1 MDIESFRPLLVI
13 LVSLIGAGFIIAN
26 RDNPNKREICSFAT
40 AVTKFVL
47 VISMLPGILAGNTY
61 TFTLFT
67 FLEEVSFTLRADA
80 LGITFAI
87 VASTLWMITS
97 VYSIGYMRPT
107 KEHAQTRFYACFA
120 VTLSMTMGVA
130 FSANLV
136 TLYLFYEM
144 LTLIT
149 YPLVSHKQTDVAYA
163 GANKYLFYLL
173 GTSKAFLL
181 TGMLLSYAFAGTLD
195 FQTGGL
201 FPKDAGATHGTL
213 LVVIYFLLLFGIG
226 KAALMPFHAWL
237 PAAMVAPTPV
247 SALLHAVAVVNT
259 GVFSVLRIVFHV
271 FGVDLMQSLH
281 LGLVTV
287 ILASFTILMASF
299 FAMTRDNLK
308 ARLAYSTVSQLSY
321 IVLGGALL
329 SVSGM
334 TGGIIHIANHAF
346 SKITLFY
353 AAGAIY
359 VITHKT
365 LVSQLNGIGRQLPF
379 TMVAFSIGAL
389 SMIGVPPVSGFTSKW
404 FLALGTMESGQ
415 IATMV
420 VLLTSTLLNAG
431 YFMPIVYR
439 AFFKPPD
446 EELTPAHAIAGD
458 KDGGGDDEHHDI
470 NESDHKFLV
479 VPLCLTAVIAV
490 LLGIFPNLFLNLAKL
505 VIG

>member
-1 MDIESFRPLLVI
+1 MEIESYRPLLVM
-13 LVSLIGAGFIIAN
+13 LVSLIGAALIVAN
-26 RDNPNKREICSFAT
+26 RDNPDKREWCSLGA
-40 AVTKFVL
+40 ALIKFLL
-47 VISMLPGILAGNTY
+47 VISMLPGVLAGDTY
-61 TFTLFT
+61 IFTLFT
-67 FLEEVSFTLRADA
+67 FLEEVSFSLRVDA
-80 LGITFAI
+80 LGIIFAI

-97 VYSIGYMRPT
+97 VYSIGYMRSANE
-107 KEHAQTRFYACFA
+107 KSQTRFYACFA

-130 FSANLV
+130 FSANLI

-149 YPLVSHKQTDVAYA
+149 YPLVAHKQTEEAYA

-181 TGMLLSYAFAGTLD
+181 TGILLTYAVAGTLD
-195 FQTGGL
+195 FQSGGL
-201 FPKDAGATHGTL
+201 FGSVSAETNSTVL
-213 LVVIYFLLLFGIG
+213 TVIYFLLLFGIG

-259 GVFSVLRIVFHV
+259 GVFSVLRIIFHV
-271 FGVDLMQSLH
+271 FGVDLMQSLS
-281 LGLVTV
+281 LGTVTV
-287 ILASFTILMASF
+287 FLASFTILLSSL

-308 ARLAYSTVSQLSY
+308 ARLAYSTISQLSY

-353 AAGAIY
+353 AAGSIY

-365 LVSQLNGIGRQLPF
+365 LVSQLNGIGRKLPF

-404 FLALGTMESGQ
+404 FLALGTLESGQ
-415 IATMV
+415 IAVLV

-431 YFMPIVYR
+431 YFLPIIYR
-439 AFFKPPD
+439 AFFKAPD
-446 EELTPAHAIAGD
+446 EEFAHAIAGD
-458 KDGGGDDEHHDI
+458 KDGGGHDEHPSEK
-470 NESDHKFLV
+470 ESDYKLLV
-479 VPLCLTAVIAV
+479 APLCVTAVITI
-490 LLGIFPNLFLNLAKL
+490 LLGIFPNLFLNLARL

>member
-1 MDIESFRPLLVI
+1 MDIESFRPMLVM
-13 LVSLIGAGFIIAN
+13 LVSLIGAGLIIAN
-26 RDNPNKREICSFAT
+26 RENPNKRELCSFGT
-40 AVTKFVL
+40 ALTKFLL
-47 VISMLPGILAGNTY
+47 VISMLPGVLAGKTY

-67 FLEEVSFTLRADA
+67 FLEEVSFSLRVDA
-80 LGITFAI
+80 LGITFAT
-87 VASTLWMITS
+87 VASTLWLITS
-97 VYSIGYMRPT
+97 FYSIGYMRPT
-107 KEHAQTRFYACFA
+107 KEHAQTRFYACFS

-181 TGMLLSYAFAGTLD
+181 AGMLLTYALAGTLD

-201 FPKDAGATHGTL
+201 FAQVDPEANSTAL
-213 LVVIYFLLLFGIG
+213 RVAYFLLLFGIG

-259 GVFSVLRIVFHV
+259 GVFSVLRIIFHV
-271 FGVDLMQSLH
+271 FGVDLMQSLS
-281 LGLVTV
+281 LGTVTV
-287 ILASFTILMASF
+287 ILASFTILMSSL

-329 SVSGM
+329 SASGM

-353 AAGAIY
+353 AAGSIY

-379 TMVAFSIGAL
+379 TMTAFSIGAL
-389 SMIGVPPVSGFTSKW
+389 SMIGVPPVSGFASKW
-404 FLALGTMESGQ
+404 YLALGTMESGQ
-415 IATMV
+415 IAVMV

-431 YFMPIVYR
+431 YFLPIIYR
-439 AFFKPPD
+439 AFFKAPD
-446 EELTPAHAIAGD
+446 EEPVHAHAIAGD
-458 KDGGGDDEHHDI
+458 KDGGSHDDHHDI
-470 NESDHKFLV
+470 NESEHKFLV
-479 VPLCLTAVIAV
+479 VPLCVTAVIAV

>member
-1 MDIESFRPLLVI
+1 MDIVSFRPMLVL

-26 RDNPNKREICSFAT
+26 RSNPNKRETCSLIT
-40 AVTKFVL
+40 AATKFLL
-47 VISMLPGILAGNTY
+47 VVSMIPGILAGNTY
-61 TFTLFT
+61 SFTLFT
-67 FLEEVSFTLRADA
+67 FLDEVSFSLKVDA
-80 LGITFAI
+80 LGIVFAT
-87 VASTLWMITS
+87 VASTLWLITS
-97 VYSIGYMRPT
+97 FYSIGYMRPT

-130 FSANLV
+130 FSANLI

-149 YPLVSHKQTDVAYA
+149 YPLVAHKGTEAAYA

-181 TGMLLSYAFAGTLD
+181 AGMILTYAVAGTLD
-195 FQTGGL
+195 FQQGGL
-201 FPKDAGATHGTL
+201 FPAGVNSTV
-213 LVVIYFLLLFGIG
+213 LVIIYFLLLFGVG
-226 KAALMPFHAWL
+226 KAAIMPFHAWL

-259 GVFSVLRIVFHV
+259 GVFSVLRIIFHV

-281 LGLVTV
+281 LGTATAVLS
-287 ILASFTILMASF
+287 SFTIIMASL

-365 LVSQLNGIGRQLPF
+365 DISQMKGIGRQLPLTMAAF
-379 TMVAFSIGAL
+379 TIGAL

-404 FLALGTMESGQ
+404 YLALGSIESHQ
-415 IATMV
+415 MPVLI

-431 YFMPIVYR
+431 YFLPIIYN
-439 AFFKPPD
+439 AFFKAPD
-446 EELTPAHAIAGD
+446 EEPSHAHAVAGD
-458 KDGGGDDEHHDI
+458 KDGGGHGGHHAI
-470 NESDHKFLV
+470 NESDHKLLIA
-479 VPLCLTAVIAV
+479 PLCVTAVIAL

>member
-1 MDIESFRPLLVI
+1 MVIESHRPLIVMLI
-13 LVSLIGAGFIIAN
+13 PLIGTVLILLN
-26 RDNPNKREICSFAT
+26 REDENKREACSLIAAGAMFLT
-40 AVTKFVL
+40 VV
-47 VISMLPGILAGNTY
+47 SMLPSVLEGNTFHY
-61 TFTLFT
+61 TLFT
-67 FLEEVSFTLRADA
+67 FLEEVSFTLNADA
-80 LGITFAI
+80 LGMIFAT
-87 VASTLWMITS
+87 VASALWLITT
-97 VYSIGYMRPT
+97 VYSIGYMRAH
-107 KEHAQTRFYACFA
+107 KEHNQTRYYSCFA
-120 VTLSMTMGVA
+120 VTLAMTMGVA

-149 YPLVSHKQTDVAYA
+149 YPLVSHTQDEAAYA

-181 TGMLLSYAFAGTLD
+181 SGMLMTYAVAGTLD
-195 FQTGGL
+195 FQHGGL
-201 FPKDAGATHGTL
+201 FPSGVNSTV
-213 LVVIYFLLLFGIG
+213 LVITYFLLLFGIG
-226 KAALMPFHAWL
+226 KAAIMPFHAWL

-259 GVFSVLRIVFHV
+259 GVFSVLRIIFHV

-281 LGLVTV
+281 LGTATAA
-287 ILASFTILMASF
+287 LASFTIIMASL

-321 IVLGGALL
+321 IILGGALL

-353 AAGAIY
+353 AAGSIY
-359 VITHKT
+359 IITHKT
-365 LVSQLNGIGRQLPF
+365 DISQMNGIGRQLPW
-379 TMVAFSIGAL
+379 TMAAFSIGAL

-404 FLALGTMESGQ
+404 YLALGAIESQ
-415 IATMV
+415 HITVMII
-420 VLLTSTLLNAG
+420 LLTSTLLNAG
-431 YFMPIVYR
+431 YFLPIIYK

-446 EELTPAHAIAGD
+446 DLAHAHGTEGD
-458 KDGGGDDEHHDI
+458 KDGGGHDGHEI
-470 NESDHKFLV
+470 SEASHKFLV
-479 VPLCLTAVIAV
+479 APLCVTAVFAV
-490 LLGIFPNLFLNLAKL
+490 LLGIFPNLFLNLAKW

>member
-1 MDIESFRPLLVI
+1 MDIVSYRPMLVM
-13 LVSLIGAGFIIAN
+13 LVSLIGAGLIIAN
-26 RDNPNKREICSFAT
+26 RDNPNKREACSFGT
-40 AVTKFVL
+40 AVTKFLL
-47 VISMLPGILAGNTY
+47 VISMIPGVLEGNTY
-61 TFTLFT
+61 SFTLFT
-67 FLEEVSFTLRADA
+67 FLEEVSFSLKVDA
-80 LGITFAI
+80 LGITFAT

-97 VYSIGYMRPT
+97 IYSIGYMRPT

-149 YPLVSHKQTDVAYA
+149 YPLVSHKETEVAYA

-181 TGMLLSYAFAGTLD
+181 AGMLLTYAVAGTLD
-195 FQTGGL
+195 FQHGGL
-201 FPKDAGATHGTL
+201 FPEGVNSAI
-213 LVVIYFLLLFGIG
+213 LVTIFFLLLFGVG
-226 KAALMPFHAWL
+226 KAAIMPFHAWL

-259 GVFSVLRIVFHV
+259 GVFSVLRIIFHV

-281 LGLVTV
+281 LGTVTAV
-287 ILASFTILMASF
+287 LASFTILMASM

-321 IVLGGALL
+321 IILGGALL
-329 SVSGM
+329 TVSGM

-353 AAGAIY
+353 AAGSIY

-365 LVSQLNGIGRQLPF
+365 DISQMRGIGRQLPLTMAAF
-379 TMVAFSIGAL
+379 TIGAL
-389 SMIGVPPVSGFTSKW
+389 SMIGVPPVSGFASKW
-404 FLALGTMESGQ
+404 YLALGSMESHQ
-415 IATMV
+415 MPVLI

-431 YFMPIVYR
+431 YFLPIVYN

-446 EELTPAHAIAGD
+446 EEAHAHAVAGD
-458 KDGGGDDEHHDI
+458 KDGGGHDDHHDI
-470 NESDHKFLV
+470 NEADHKCLV
-479 VPLCLTAVIAV
+479 GPLCVTAVIAV

>member
-1 MDIESFRPLLVI
+1 MDIASFRPMLI
-13 LVSLIGAGFIIAN
+13 MLVSLVGAGLIIAN
-26 RDNPNKREICSFAT
+26 RDNPNKREACSFGA
-40 AVTKFVL
+40 AVIKFLL
-47 VISMLPGILAGNTY
+47 VISMLPGVLAGNTY
-61 TFTLFT
+61 SFTLFT
-67 FLEEVSFTLRADA
+67 FLEEVSFSLKVDA

-87 VASTLWMITS
+87 VASTLWMVTS
-97 VYSIGYMRPT
+97 IYSIGYMRPT

-149 YPLVSHKQTDVAYA
+149 YPLVSHKQTEVAYA

-181 TGMLLSYAFAGTLD
+181 AGMLLTYAVAGTLD
-195 FQTGGL
+195 FQHGGL
-201 FPKDAGATHGTL
+201 FPDGVSAPI
-213 LVVIYFLLLFGIG
+213 LVTIFFLLLFGVG
-226 KAALMPFHAWL
+226 KAAIMPFHAWL

-259 GVFSVLRIVFHV
+259 GVFSVLRIIFHV

-281 LGLVTV
+281 LGTVTAV
-287 ILASFTILMASF
+287 LASFTIVMASL

-321 IVLGGALL
+321 IILGGALL
-329 SVSGM
+329 TVSGM

-353 AAGAIY
+353 AAGSIY

-365 LVSQLNGIGRQLPF
+365 DISQMKGIGRQLPLTMAAF
-379 TMVAFSIGAL
+379 TIGAL
-389 SMIGVPPVSGFTSKW
+389 SMIGVPPVSGFASKW
-404 FLALGTMESGQ
+404 YLALGSIESHQ
-415 IATMV
+415 IPV
-420 VLLTSTLLNAG
+420 LIVLLTSTLLNAG
-431 YFMPIVYR
+431 YFLPIVYN

-446 EELTPAHAIAGD
+446 EAHEHAVAGD
-458 KDGGGDDEHHDI
+458 KDGGHDDEHHEV
-470 NESDHKFLV
+470 NEADHKCLV
-479 VPLCLTAVIAV
+479 GPLCVTAVIAV

>member
-1 MDIESFRPLLVI
+1 MDIVSFRPMLVM

-26 RDNPNKREICSFAT
+26 RDNPNKREACSLIT
-40 AVTKFVL
+40 ALAKFLL
-47 VISMLPGILAGNTY
+47 VVSMIPGILAGNTY
-61 TFTLFT
+61 SFTLFT
-67 FLEEVSFTLRADA
+67 FLEEVSFSLKVDA
-80 LGITFAI
+80 LGITFAT
-87 VASTLWMITS
+87 VASTLWLITS
-97 VYSIGYMRPT
+97 FYSIGYMRPT

-149 YPLVSHKQTDVAYA
+149 YPLVSHKQTEVAYA

-181 TGMLLSYAFAGTLD
+181 AGMILTYAVAGTLD
-195 FQTGGL
+195 FQHGGL
-201 FPKDAGATHGTL
+201 FPAGVNSTV
-213 LVVIYFLLLFGIG
+213 LVIIYFLLLFGVG
-226 KAALMPFHAWL
+226 KAAIMPFHAWL

-259 GVFSVLRIVFHV
+259 GVFSVLRIIFHV

-281 LGLVTV
+281 LGTVTV
-287 ILASFTILMASF
+287 VLASFTILMSSL

-353 AAGAIY
+353 AAGSIY

-365 LVSQLNGIGRQLPF
+365 DISQMKGIGRQLPLTMAAF
-379 TMVAFSIGAL
+379 TIGAL

-404 FLALGTMESGQ
+404 YLALGSIQSDQ
-415 IATMV
+415 IPV
-420 VLLTSTLLNAG
+420 LIVLLTSTLLNAG
-431 YFMPIVYR
+431 YFLPIVYN
-439 AFFKPPD
+439 AFFKAPD
-446 EELTPAHAIAGD
+446 EDHEHALAGD
-458 KDGGGDDEHHDI
+458 KDGGGHDEHHAVS
-470 NESDHKFLV
+470 EADHKFLV
-479 VPLCLTAVIAV
+479 GPLCVTAVIAV

>member
-1 MDIESFRPLLVI
+1 MEIESYRPLLVM
-13 LVSLIGAGFIIAN
+13 LVSLIGAGLIIKN
-26 RDNPNKREICSFAT
+26 RDNPNKREWCSFGT
-40 AVTKFVL
+40 AVTKFLL
-47 VISMLPGILAGNTY
+47 VISMLPGVLAGDTY

-67 FLEEVSFTLRADA
+67 FLEEVSFSLRVDA
-80 LGITFAI
+80 LGIIFAT

-120 VTLSMTMGVA
+120 ITLSMTMGVA

-149 YPLVSHKQTDVAYA
+149 YPLVSHKQTKVAYA

-181 TGMLLSYAFAGTLD
+181 TGMLMTYAVAGTLE
-195 FQTGGL
+195 FQSGGL
-201 FPKDAGATHGTL
+201 FGAVAAETSTT
-213 LVVIYFLLLFGIG
+213 VMVIIYFLLLFGIG

-259 GVFSVLRIVFHV
+259 GVFSVLRIIFHV

-281 LGLVTV
+281 LGTATV
-287 ILASFTILMASF
+287 ILTSFTILVSSL

-329 SVSGM
+329 SASGM

-365 LVSQLNGIGRQLPF
+365 LVSELNGIGRKLPF

-404 FLALGTMESGQ
+404 FLALGTIESGQ
-415 IATMV
+415 IAVMV

-431 YFMPIVYR
+431 YFLPIIYR

-446 EELTPAHAIAGD
+446 PELAHALAGD
-458 KDGGGDDEHHDI
+458 KDGGAHSEHQEET
-470 NESDHKFLV
+470 ESDHKLLIA
-479 VPLCLTAVIAV
+479 PLCVTAVIAI
-490 LLGIFPNLFLNLAKL
+490 LLGIFPNLFLNLARL

>member
-1 MDIESFRPLLVI
+1 MEIESYRPMLVM
-13 LVSLIGAGFIIAN
+13 LVSLIGAGLIVVN
-26 RDNPNKREICSFAT
+26 RDDPNKREWCSFGA
-40 AVTKFVL
+40 ALIKFLL
-47 VISMLPGILAGNTY
+47 VISMLPGVLAGDTY

-67 FLEEVSFTLRADA
+67 FLEEVSFSLRVDA
-80 LGITFAI
+80 LGIIFAV

-97 VYSIGYMRPT
+97 VYSIGYMRAA
-107 KEHAQTRFYACFA
+107 KEKSQTRFYACFA

-130 FSANLV
+130 FSANLI

-144 LTLIT
+144 LSLIT
-149 YPLVSHKQTDVAYA
+149 YPLVAHKGTKEAYA

-181 TGMLLSYAFAGTLD
+181 TGMLLTYAVAGTLD
-195 FQTGGL
+195 FQPGGL
-201 FPKDAGATHGTL
+201 FGSVSAETNSTVL
-213 LVVIYFLLLFGIG
+213 IVIYFLLLFGIG

-259 GVFSVLRIVFHV
+259 GVFSVLRIIFHV
-271 FGVDLMQSLH
+271 FGVDLMQSLS
-281 LGLVTV
+281 LGTVT
-287 ILASFTILMASF
+287 IFLASFTILLSSL

-308 ARLAYSTVSQLSY
+308 ARLAYSTISQLSY

-346 SKITLFY
+346 SKITLFF
-353 AAGAIY
+353 AAGSIY

-365 LVSQLNGIGRQLPF
+365 LVSQLNGIGRKLPF

-404 FLALGTMESGQ
+404 FLALGALESGQ
-415 IATMV
+415 MAVLV

-431 YFMPIVYR
+431 YFLPIIYR
-439 AFFKPPD
+439 AFFKAPD
-446 EELTPAHAIAGD
+446 EELVPAIAGD
-458 KDGGGDDEHHDI
+458 KDGGGHDEHHSEK
-470 NESDHKFLV
+470 ESDHKFIV
-479 VPLCLTAVIAV
+479 VPLCVTAVIAV
-490 LLGIFPNLFLNLAKL
+490 LLGIFPNLFLNLARL